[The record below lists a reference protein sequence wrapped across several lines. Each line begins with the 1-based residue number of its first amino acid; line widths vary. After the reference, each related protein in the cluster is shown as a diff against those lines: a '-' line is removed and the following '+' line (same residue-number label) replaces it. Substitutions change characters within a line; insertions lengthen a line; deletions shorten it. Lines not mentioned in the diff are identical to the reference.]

1 MARKIKKPKLKLKR
15 SQVIKKTEENFD
27 YHMFDNALM
36 LLQAR
41 YMDYF
46 IPKRQKDR
54 KSTRLNSSH

>member
-1 MARKIKKPKLKLKR
+1 MARKLKNPKLRLKR

-46 IPKRQKDR
+46 IPKKT
-54 KSTRLNSSH
+54 KSSL